1 MYSELATEAA
11 QNSWKTKILPVKV
24 RCRGLVATSTTS
36 LSKRMG
42 LRGHS
47 LQEAIRSMANAAG
60 KKQRLALD

>member
-42 LRGHS
+42 GHS

-60 KKQRLALD
+60 KKQLLALD